1 MEATFPK
8 TILADLLAFYY
19 LSIFGHLNKHFPRAG
34 LKSIANVF
42 SGKKDSSPTKTP
54 KPQKRTLKG
63 GIVSEDIRVGNG
75 PEAKAGKHVGMYY
88 KGTLTKSGKQFD
100 QCLQGK
106 PFKFKL
112 GKGEVI
118 KGWDIG
124 VEGMKVGG
132 KRKLTIPASMG
143 YGAQGAGAGMITKAA
158 FGKG

>member
-1 MEATFPK
+1 M
-8 TILADLLAFYY
+8 
-19 LSIFGHLNKHFPRAG
+19 
-34 LKSIANVF
+34 
-42 SGKKDSSPTKTP
+42 
-54 KPQKRTLKG
+54 
-63 GIVSEDIRVGNG
+63 SEDIRVGNG

-88 KGTLTKSGKQFD
+88 KGTLTKTGKQFD

-132 KRKLTIPASMG
+132 KRKLTIPANMG
-143 YGAQGAGAGMITKAA
+143 YGAQGADQGMITNAA
-158 FGKG
+158 FGKDVRHTKMYQFSD

>member
-1 MEATFPK
+1 M
-8 TILADLLAFYY
+8 
-19 LSIFGHLNKHFPRAG
+19 
-34 LKSIANVF
+34 
-42 SGKKDSSPTKTP
+42 
-54 KPQKRTLKG
+54 
-63 GIVSEDIRVGNG
+63 SEDIRVGNG

-132 KRKLTIPASMG
+132 KRKLTIPANMG